1 MGGQARTAARVDD
14 RDGTEGRARSD
25 LADLELV
32 ALLHGGSRWALAP
45 LFEKHHAGCVQ
56 FARRLVPEA
65 EAEDVVS
72 EAFIAMVAAI
82 DHDRGPRTSVRAY
95 LHQAIWSRST
105 RRWARREDPVDS
117 FDGGAEGFVDPM
129 AGYGERL
136 GDRSDLA
143 QAMAT
148 LSPRWRDVIW
158 MVEVEG
164 QSMAEVG
171 ARLDIAPSAAASLV
185 YRARKALREAYFRE
199 VYLDLD
205 VPHTTSLALAA

>member
-1 MGGQARTAARVDD
+1 MGGQMTRTARIDD
-14 RDGTEGRARSD
+14 RDQAEGRALSD
-25 LADLELV
+25 LADIELV
-32 ALLHGGSRWALAP
+32 ALLHRGSRWALAP

-56 FARRLVPEA
+56 FARRLVSEA

-82 DHDRGPRTSVRAY
+82 DHDCGPRTSVRAY

-105 RRWARREDPVDS
+105 RRWSRREDPVDA
-117 FDGGAEGFVDPM
+117 FDGGVEGFVDPLS
-129 AGYGERL
+129 AHGERL
-136 GDRSDLA
+136 GDRTDLA
-143 QAMAT
+143 AAMAT

-164 QSMAEVG
+164 RSMVEVG
-171 ARLDIAPSAAASLV
+171 ELLDIAPPAAASLV

-199 VYLDLD
+199 VYVE
-205 VPHTTSLALAA
+205 VPDDATVALAA